1 MEFQR
6 LRYFIAAAEVLNVSR
21 AAERMNV
28 SQPAMSRQIQLL
40 ETELG
45 ILLFERVRKRIRL
58 TAAGRMFLGRARRVI
73 REAESAVMAVREEFG
88 GKTAALR
95 VGFIAMLM
103 DDLVVPS
110 VTRFQRETPGVEVEL
125 SDQYPRPMFQMLR
138 TGELDVAFTA
148 EPVEAE
154 LGGLHATPIW
164 QHRLSVVIPDT
175 HRWAGRRSL
184 RLADLRDA
192 TWITLS
198 ERTVSVKHRALEEAF
213 RGAGFQPERV
223 VETSSWQTLLAAVA
237 TGQGFT
243 LLPDHASKL
252 AHAGCRFLPVS
263 APDVRVKLCAFRRI
277 GDQRPELA
285 SLVRVFRARADELAR
300 G

>member
-1 MEFQR
+1 MELQR
-6 LRYFIAAAEVLNVSR
+6 LRYFIAAAELLNVSR

-45 ILLFERVRKRIRL
+45 ILLFERVRKHIRL
-58 TAAGRMFLGRARRVI
+58 TGAGRMFLGRARRVI

-88 GKTAALR
+88 GKKVALR

-110 VTRFQRETPGVEVEL
+110 VTRFQRETPGVEIEL
-125 SDQYPRPMFQMLR
+125 SDQYPRPMLQMLR
-138 TGELDVAFTA
+138 AGELDVAFTA

-164 QHRLSVVIPDT
+164 QHRLSAVIPDT
-175 HRWAGRRSL
+175 HRLARQQSL
-184 RLADLRDA
+184 RLADLRDT
-192 TWITLS
+192 TWVTLS

-213 RGAGFQPERV
+213 LGAGFQPERV
-223 VETSSWQTLLAAVA
+223 VEAGSWQTLLAAVA
-237 TGQGFT
+237 TGQGVT

-252 AHAGCRFLPVS
+252 AHAGCRFLPISV
-263 APDVRVKLCAFRRI
+263 PDVRLNLCAFRRI
-277 GDQRPELA
+277 GDQRTELA
-285 SLVRVFRARADELAR
+285 TLVRVFRARADELAR